1 MCDTDVFVVGG
12 GPAGIAAALAAR
24 KRGFSVTIADGGR
37 PPQDK
42 ACGEGLMPDALAAAA
57 RLGIEIPEDVGFRY
71 QGIRFRGAFSNG
83 SARSVAAPFPRGAQG
98 RGVRR
103 PALHALLVEAAERA
117 GVRMLW
123 ETPVSGLDGL
133 NARWIVGADGAQSL
147 VRRWA
152 GLDSPMW
159 NTRRYAYRQHFAIAP
174 WTDFMEIYWGEGCQI
189 YVTPVS
195 PGEVCL
201 ALISRSR
208 DLRLPDALQRF
219 FPVLRER
226 LEGVE
231 PTSRERG
238 ALTASVRLREVA
250 RGNVALIGDAS
261 GSVDAITGEG
271 LCLSF
276 RQAEAMAGAMA
287 RNNMEE
293 YDRAHPRLALRPH
306 LMAKAMLL
314 LDRGPEMRRWAL
326 SAMSAQPWIFRS
338 LLALHVL

>member
-1 MCDTDVFVVGG
+1 MHDTEVFVVGG

-24 KRGFSVTIADGGR
+24 QRGFSVTVADGGK

-42 ACGEGLMPDALAAAA
+42 ACGEGLMPDALTAAA
-57 RLGIEIPEDVGFRY
+57 RLGIEIPKSVGFPFR
-71 QGIRFRGAFSNG
+71 GIRFQGASCQ
-83 SARSVAAPFPRGAQG
+83 VASPFPRGQG

-103 PALHALLVEAAERA
+103 PVLHALLAEAAERA

-123 ETPVSGLDGL
+123 ETPVSGIEGL
-133 NARWIVGADGAQSL
+133 NARWIIGADGAQSR

-159 NTRRYAYRQHFAIAP
+159 TTRRYAYRQHFAVTP
-174 WTDFMEIYWGEGCQI
+174 WTDFVEIYWGEGCQI

-195 PGEVCL
+195 SGEVCL

-208 DLRLPDALQRF
+208 EMRLHEALRLF

-226 LEGVE
+226 LEGAE
-231 PTSRERG
+231 TTSRERG
-238 ALTASVRLREVA
+238 AVTASVRLREVA

-276 RQAEAMAGAMA
+276 RQAEVLAEAMA
-287 RNNMEE
+287 RDNLEE
-293 YDRAHPRLALRPH
+293 YDRAHPGLALRPR

-314 LDRGPEMRRWAL
+314 LDRGPEIRRWAL
-326 SAMSAQPWIFRS
+326 GAMSEQPWIFRS